1 MGHLE
6 FIIYI
11 SVFLLLTVGHA
22 IYWAIKHKNSS
33 SSDYITAAI
42 VVFSLAMCW
51 PVIILAAILI
61 SPAIIIYFVI
71 KKLT

>member
-1 MGHLE
+1 MGATE

-22 IYWAIKHKNSS
+22 IYWAIKFKRSS
-33 SSDYITAAI
+33 TSDYITAAI
-42 VVFSLAMCW
+42 VVFTVAMCW
-51 PVIILAAILI
+51 PLIVLVSILI
-61 SPAIIIYFVI
+61 SPALVIYLAI